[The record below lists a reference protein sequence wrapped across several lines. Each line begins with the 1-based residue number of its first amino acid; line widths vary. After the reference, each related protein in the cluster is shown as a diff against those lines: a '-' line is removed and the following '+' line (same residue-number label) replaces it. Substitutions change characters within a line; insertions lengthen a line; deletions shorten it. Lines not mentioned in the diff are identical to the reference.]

1 MGKQDLQ
8 MSGIRKADSQGGRLV
23 GKRALITGA
32 AGGIAQAIAHD
43 FAREGAA
50 LMLTDLRQ
58 EAVQPFA
65 DTLKEAGIEPVVRAA
80 DLTQRGD
87 VEGLTAHGQSLGGID
102 ILVTCAGGYSSYADF
117 EMIEEDDWDQVIA
130 VNLKSVFLCCRAVLP
145 MMKDAGWGRIINLGS
160 LAGRSTSAG
169 TSPAH
174 YATAKAGVAMLTQY
188 IAKDVAPFGVTANTV
203 APGTTKTDRVKN
215 MLTAEKEAMFLG
227 RTPIGRL
234 AEPDDIAGVVTFL
247 ASDESRYITGA
258 TIDVNGGRLML
269 T

>member
-1 MGKQDLQ
+1 MTVIKKTDAD
-8 MSGIRKADSQGGRLV
+8 RKNLD

-32 AGGIAQAIAHD
+32 AGGIAQAIAGD
-43 FAREGAA
+43 FARAGAE
-50 LMLTDLRQ
+50 LLLTDLDIASM
-58 EAVQPFA
+58 EPFA
-65 DTLKEAGIEPVVRAA
+65 ETLRQSGFEPHLVAA
-80 DLTQRGD
+80 DLTRRDD
-87 VEGLTAHGQSLGGID
+87 VEELVEHGRKAGGID

-117 EMIEEDDWDQVIA
+117 EAIEEDDWDRVIDL
-130 VNLKSVFLCCRAVLP
+130 NLKTVFLCCRAVLP

-174 YATAKAGVAMLTQY
+174 YATAKAGVSMLTQY
-188 IAKDVAPFGVTANTV
+188 IAKDVAPHGITANTV
-203 APGTTKTDRVKN
+203 APGTTKTDRVRN
-215 MLTAEKEAMFLG
+215 MLTPEKESLFVG
-227 RTPIGRL
+227 RTPVGRL
-234 AEPDDIAGVVTFL
+234 AEPEDISGLVLFL